1 MIISCT
7 SCSTKYNF
15 PDAEYR
21 AGRKVKCKMC
31 GNVFALP
38 EQDED
43 MELIGASLAEPE
55 KKPAPPRTQQTEDKS
70 FFDPFSEE
78 AEDEEQEL
86 APKAPRGGKPAKG
99 PAEALDDDVDEEPDA
114 APDKPSGDKRRVAVE
129 DLTDPSLP
137 QKPTKNV
144 VAQQFNADD
153 GTGAKFNVDGLGV
166 PEKKP
171 KSKKGLVILG
181 GFVGLLLGL
190 AVLYYMAPG
199 LFGKFLSLGKS
210 GPDEKTE
217 AFSTDQ
223 IKDFAL
229 KDVTQ
234 YYVDNEKVGKLFV
247 VQGKVV
253 NNFKTPKDLI
263 KIEATLFDKNNA
275 AVVAKK
281 LLIGNTV
288 SLYQLQMLSEQEL
301 EAQIENK
308 VGVLTVNTGVPP
320 GGEVPFVVIFYRPSD
335 AVQEF
340 GVKVIEAKEP
350 PKK

>member
-1 MIISCT
+1 MIISCP

-43 MELIGASLAEPE
+43 MELIGASLAEPA
-55 KKPAPPRTQQTEDKS
+55 KKPAPPRTRQPEDKS
-70 FFDPFSEE
+70 LFDPFSDE

-99 PAEALDDDVDEEPDA
+99 PAEALDDELDEEPG
-114 APDKPSGDKRRVAVE
+114 KPSEDKRRVAVE
-129 DLTDPSLP
+129 DMTDPSLP
-137 QKPTKNV
+137 EKPAKNV
-144 VAQQFNADD
+144 VAQQFSGDD
-153 GTGAKFNVDGLGV
+153 GTGARFDVDALGV
-166 PEKKP
+166 PGKKP

-199 LFGKFLSLGKS
+199 LFGKFLPMGKS
-210 GPDEKTE
+210 GQDEKTE
-217 AFSTDQ
+217 GFTTDQ

-340 GVKVIEAKEP
+340 GVKVIEAKDP